1 MYPNRRGNT
10 THIRIMPDDK
20 VKLIEKASIIRNIE
34 GREIKLP
41 ELISRLANNKIIDD
55 MLVRGAKMRRRQI
68 LYGR

>member
-1 MYPNRRGNT
+1 
-10 THIRIMPDDK
+10 MPDDK